1 LAVVDRGE
9 VQVRQFRGTAESVG
23 VRFAEV
29 RERVAVAARGAGRDP
44 SAVKILVAT
53 KYVAAADMGVL
64 RDAGIRLV
72 GENKA
77 QDLVTKHGLY
87 GDAFDYH
94 FIGHLQSRKTRLV
107 LPIVTLIHSVCS
119 LSVVQEIEARAAKPT
134 DVLLEVNIADEPS
147 KSGLA
152 PRHIDAFLAAAG
164 ASPRVRFTGLMCMPP
179 LGESADETRR
189 RFAHTRELA
198 ERLSAAWRGTYTFE
212 ELSMGTSA
220 DYEIAVA
227 EGATIVRVG
236 SVLF

>member
-1 LAVVDRGE
+1 MK
-9 VQVRQFRGTAESVG
+9 QFSGTAASIRE
-23 VRFAEV
+23 RFAEV
-29 RERVAVAARGAGRDP
+29 QGRVAAAARAAGRDP
-44 SAVKILVAT
+44 AAVTVLVAT
-53 KYVAAADMGVL
+53 KYVGIDDMGVL
-64 RDAGIRLV
+64 RAAGIRLV

-77 QDLVTKHGLY
+77 QDLVAKHARY
-87 GDAFDYH
+87 GDAFEYH

-119 LSVVQEIEARAAKPT
+119 MSVVQEIEARATKPT
-134 DVLLEVNIADEPS
+134 DVLLELNIAGEPS

-152 PRHIDAFLAAAG
+152 LRDVDAFLAAA
-164 ASPRVRFTGLMCMPP
+164 STFPKVRFKGLMCMPP
-179 LGESADETRR
+179 LGRGVDDTRR
-189 RFAHTRELA
+189 YFALTRELS
-198 ERLSAAWRGTYTFE
+198 ERLSAAWGGTYTFG

>member
-1 LAVVDRGE
+1 VHVK
-9 VQVRQFRGTAESVG
+9 QFRGTAESVRE
-23 VRFAEV
+23 RFAEV
-29 RERVAVAARGAGRDP
+29 TDRVAASACAAGRDP
-44 SAVKILVAT
+44 SAVTVLVAT
-53 KYVAAADMGVL
+53 KYVAADAMSVL

-77 QDLVTKHGLY
+77 QDLVAKHALY
-87 GDAFDYH
+87 GDAFEYH
-94 FIGHLQSRKTRLV
+94 FIGHLQSRKTRLI

-119 LSVVQEIEARAAKPT
+119 LSVVQEIEVRAAKPT

-152 PRHIDAFLAAAG
+152 PRDVDAFLGAAG
-164 ASPRVRFTGLMCMPP
+164 AFPRVRFAGLMCMPP
-179 LGESADETRR
+179 LGGSADETRR
-189 RFAHTRELA
+189 HFERTRELA